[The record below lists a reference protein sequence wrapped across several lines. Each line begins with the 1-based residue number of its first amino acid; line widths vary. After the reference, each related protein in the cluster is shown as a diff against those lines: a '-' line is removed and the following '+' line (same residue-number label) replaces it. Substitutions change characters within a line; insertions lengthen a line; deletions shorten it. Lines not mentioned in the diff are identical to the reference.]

1 MFESVI
7 IIALLIAMLGSNQPY
22 KFAIILVVVTAVFA
36 RLIDDY
42 GLYWAESFVSLI
54 SWLYISEPSWIPW
67 YLIFIFQTLMAGV
80 LILYTFALSE
90 KRERGFFL
98 LMAVF
103 MLFNC
108 ALMPA
113 YKADLIVAFETY
125 VLLYHTTAILQVLT
139 VFYYTNGSTKL
150 IANIRNSIHRYNVRV
165 SSVRS

>member
-42 GLYWAESFVSLI
+42 GLYWSESLVSLI
-54 SWLYISEPSWIPW
+54 PVLHISEPLWIPW
-67 YLIFIFQTLMAGV
+67 YLIFIFQTLMAGF
-80 LILYTFALSE
+80 LILSTFALSE

-108 ALMPA
+108 ALIPA

-125 VLLYHTTAILQVLT
+125 VFLYHTAAILQVLT
-139 VFYYTNGSTKL
+139 VFYYSNGFTK
-150 IANIRNSIHRYNVRV
+150 IIRNSFNWHY
-165 SSVRS
+165 